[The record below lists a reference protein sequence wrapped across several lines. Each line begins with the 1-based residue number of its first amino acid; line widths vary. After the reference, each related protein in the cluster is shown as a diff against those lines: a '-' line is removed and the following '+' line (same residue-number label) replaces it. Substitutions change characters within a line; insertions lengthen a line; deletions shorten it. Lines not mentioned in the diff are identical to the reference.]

1 VNKKLIST
9 TIPILVFLGCTVNVE
24 NVNLLDIIGGIILI
38 AIVSVL
44 VYIGLSK
51 IFPGLSASKK
61 PDARPPVAFRPPASP
76 STQRTVVPPR
86 STSKIWVYKNKKQW
100 GPYTPERIKEMM
112 RTGRI
117 QPNDPIWCQGCPEWI
132 PLSALRL

>member
-1 VNKKLIST
+1 MNKKLLAT
-9 TIPILVFLGCTVNVE
+9 TVPVLMSLGCTVNVE
-24 NVNLLDIIGGIILI
+24 NVNLLEIIGGMIFV

-61 PDARPPVAFRPPASP
+61 PEARPPVYYRPPASAQP
-76 STQRTVVPPR
+76 TVFPPR

-100 GPYTPERIKEMM
+100 GPYTPERIKEMT

-117 QPNDPIWCQGCPEWI
+117 QPNDPVWCQGCPEWI

>member
-1 VNKKLIST
+1 MNKKLLIT
-9 TIPILVFLGCTVNVE
+9 TVPILMSLGCTVNVE
-24 NVNLLDIIGGIILI
+24 NVNLLEIIGGVIFV

-51 IFPGLSASKK
+51 IFPGLSTNKK
-61 PDARPPVAFRPPASP
+61 PDTRPPVYYRPRESAQP
-76 STQRTVVPPR
+76 TVVPPR

-100 GPYTPERIKEMM
+100 GPYTPERIKEMT

-117 QPNDPIWCQGCPEWI
+117 QPNDPVWCQGCPEWI